1 MTKRK
6 ILLDELLDTL
16 IDPYEGGFTCGV
28 LIIYVAEDG
37 TEKEIFENIDE
48 DAVVEFPWLTLPIR
62 NLTIVDG
69 ELVIYIT
76 D

>member
-1 MTKRK
+1 MTERK
-6 ILLDELLDTL
+6 ILLCDFLDKLT
-16 IDPYEGGFTCGV
+16 DPYEGIFSCGV

-37 TEKEIFENIDE
+37 TEKEIFENIDDE
-48 DAVVEFPWLTLPIR
+48 AVVEFPWLTLPIR
-62 NLTIVDG
+62 NVTIVDG